1 MTFNLVSDCNPS
13 DLVLVA
19 DGFELEGRQILLDGD
34 RGVLGQGRAGPRR
47 LAPGHPGQC
56 RQLRECERLQADL
69 ELRPE
74 ADSGDYDAIRADG
87 KLDDYEVIKLFD
99 GGSKKFEEKLNKA
112 VPGVGEFHLEV
123 FSLPWI
129 LDALQHLKELPL
141 PGKIECERP
150 ERKPCCGGTL
160 HRCFACEPPREFA
173 GKKHLVRH
181 MANKKH
187 RKL

>member
-1 MTFNLVSDCNPS
+1 MIYVLRFGQWVKVGWTDCFPQRALKGFWDNKHPKTRHPDGTDDWG
-13 DLVLVA
+13 DLGLC
-19 DGFELEGRQILLDGD
+19 F
-34 RGVLGQGRAGPRR
+34 
-47 LAPGHPGQC
+47 
-56 RQLRECERLQADL
+56 
-69 ELRPE
+69 
-74 ADSGDYDAIRADG
+74 
-87 KLDDYEVIKLFD
+87 KLDDYEVIKLFE

-129 LDALQHLKELPL
+129 LEALQHLEELPP

-150 ERKPCCGGTL
+150 ERKPCCGGPL